1 MSAWIDTDSE
11 LSALADQWSQEIQ
24 EGDVIRTKSGTL
36 RVVRAVHRHPKASGK
51 GSGKATIARRC
62 YCFFAIRHCS
72 WTGRPHTGYSIGE
85 MVTMGWTPTAAKPRA
100 LDADIDR
107 KLARDMEMRGRSQDN
122 ELTCCAVRGL
132 P

>member
-11 LSALADQWSQEIQ
+11 LSSLADQWSLTIQ

-51 GSGKATIARRC
+51 GSGKATVARRC
-62 YCFFAIRHCS
+62 FCFFAIKRCS
-72 WTGRPHTGYSIGE
+72 WTGAGYTVYNVAE
-85 MVTMGWTPTAAKPRA
+85 MVGMGWLPTTAKPRP
-100 LDADIDR
+100 LKVEIDL
-107 KLARDMEMRGRSQDN
+107 KLRHDFEARDSRTRCV
-122 ELTCCAVRGL
+122 TCCEAVRL